1 MIFYSSNPRLKQIQV
16 TSLTNAS
23 NKIQLIKILR
33 QKFSFFLAKE
43 NLFKQI
49 KEAEVLSLWQSNKKR
64 YLNLARFARK
74 YLLAPPPYVYSLL
87 RLFFGAGNLYKQ
99 KLNLLST
106 KTGENFLFLHHNLK
120 KTRIGFFIA

>member
-49 KEAEVLSLWQSNKKR
+49 KEAEVAVKQEKILKSRQICKEVSFGTSTLC
-64 YLNLARFARK
+64 
-74 YLLAPPPYVYSLL
+74 
-87 RLFFGAGNLYKQ
+87 LFIIKVIFW
-99 KLNLLST
+99 SW
-106 KTGENFLFLHHNLK
+106 
-120 KTRIGFFIA
+120 